1 MNEAKIKACRDEQAS
16 RVMPLIGGLLDAWDD
31 LPNDIKEDAEI
42 LHFAEHVE
50 AIDNAMEQAA
60 GDRQPEAS
68 PNAGNIAGSVSANG
82 SASPSRVRKMY
93 DALKTITKYQTPA
106 RLRKD
111 SERLYGLAGD
121 EAMDIAYEN
130 IIEHARSAIHGMRKP
145 K

>member
-1 MNEAKIKACRDEQAS
+1 MNEAKDQARVRDTKINVALYNAATDYAEYVMSDRSNYDEAMRLAS
-16 RVMPLIGGLLDAWDD
+16 ALETAAVAYAKIAGGE
-31 LPNDIKEDAEI
+31 K
-42 LHFAEHVE
+42 
-50 AIDNAMEQAA
+50 
-60 GDRQPEAS
+60 PEAV
-68 PNAGNIAGSVSANG
+68 PNAGNIAGSISANG
-82 SASPSRVRKMY
+82 SASQSRVRKMY

-130 IIEHARSAIHGMRKP
+130 IIEHARAAIHGMRKP